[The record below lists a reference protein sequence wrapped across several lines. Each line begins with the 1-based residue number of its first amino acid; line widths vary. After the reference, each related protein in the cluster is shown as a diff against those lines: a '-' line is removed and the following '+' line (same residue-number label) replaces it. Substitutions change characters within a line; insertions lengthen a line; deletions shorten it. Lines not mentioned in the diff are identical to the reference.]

1 MHHTDII
8 LGFAAKLVPLV
19 KDGSKTLTYRLGDKY
34 SFLKSG
40 DTILVED
47 SSTNQP
53 FAEIEV
59 TSVSRTTFLDLPL
72 DGKGHE
78 TYESKE
84 KQRKEFEK
92 MYKRPVADDETV
104 IVIAFRVV
112 TLLT

>member
-8 LGFAAKLVPLV
+8 LGFAAELVPLV

-34 SFLKSG
+34 GFLKNG
-40 DTILVED
+40 DTILVKD

-59 TSVSRTTFLDLPL
+59 ANVSRTTFIDLPL
-72 DGKGHE
+72 DGKEHE
-78 TYESKE
+78 KYESKE
-84 KQRKEFEK
+84 KQRQVFEK
-92 MYKRPVADDETV
+92 MYKRPVADNETV
-104 IVIAFRVV
+104 VVIGFRVV